1 MGAELKS
8 ADVIVVGAGIIGA
21 SVALELAR
29 MGRSVIVV
37 DKGPAAGS
45 GSTSSSS
52 AIIRFSY
59 STIDAVLTAWESAA
73 LWNGWSAHLGTTD
86 PDGMARF
93 IRTGMLMFR
102 TPGFNLARVEQ
113 LWSEVGIAFEQLSS
127 GDLHQ
132 RYPGLDLGMYFPPKR
147 VDDPHFADD
156 AHGELTAT
164 FEPTSGYI
172 DDPMLAARNIAFAAR
187 AAGAD
192 FRFHSKVVEVL
203 RSHGADAAVHGVVLD
218 DGSRLFAPVVVNVA
232 GPHSGQINHLA
243 GVDDGMR
250 IHTRPLR
257 QEVFTVP
264 APVGMRLEDGFPA
277 EIGRAHV

>member
-8 ADVIVVGAGIIGA
+8 ADAIVVGAGIIGA

-113 LWSEVGIAFEQLSS
+113 LWSEVGIAFEQLS
-127 GDLHQ
+127 
-132 RYPGLDLGMYFPPKR
+132 
-147 VDDPHFADD
+147 
-156 AHGELTAT
+156 
-164 FEPTSGYI
+164 
-172 DDPMLAARNIAFAAR
+172 
-187 AAGAD
+187 
-192 FRFHSKVVEVL
+192 
-203 RSHGADAAVHGVVLD
+203 
-218 DGSRLFAPVVVNVA
+218 
-232 GPHSGQINHLA
+232 
-243 GVDDGMR
+243 
-250 IHTRPLR
+250 
-257 QEVFTVP
+257 
-264 APVGMRLEDGFPA
+264 
-277 EIGRAHV
+277 